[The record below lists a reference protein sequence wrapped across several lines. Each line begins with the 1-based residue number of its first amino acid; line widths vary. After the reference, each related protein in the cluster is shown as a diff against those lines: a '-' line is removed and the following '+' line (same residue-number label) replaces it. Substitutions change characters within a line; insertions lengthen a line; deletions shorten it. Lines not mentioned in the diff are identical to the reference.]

1 MIILCFYI
9 SFICILSFN
18 RHVQVIFLPTRSKI
32 KDVEI
37 FKRWCL
43 HFRYL
48 DTNLQS
54 LNPAVLLAIFFGPY
68 TFWNLDTLWKVLQL
82 HFQIKRSYTC
92 EKMRRNQRKSY
103 RALLFFCLLG
113 VVRFVRYIICMPLDL
128 GLGTWECPNHW
139 LVIAE
144 TNHEW
149 PNQPITI
156 NTSPPHLKCMEEAE
170 AESHSM
176 LESN

>member
-54 LNPAVLLAIFFGPY
+54 LNPAVLWAIFFGPY
-68 TFWNLDTLWKVLQL
+68 AFWNLDTLWKVLQL

-113 VVRFVRYIICMPLDL
+113 VVRFVRYII
-128 GLGTWECPNHW
+128 
-139 LVIAE
+139 AE